1 MKTIIFEGPDEGGK
15 TTLIGATARVLDNVG
30 LPFTVVKSP
39 AGSRVDWNM
48 NWNRWSDS
56 QAMEHKIED
65 VGRHVFLLDR
75 TPEISE
81 FVYGILRGHTRLSRP
96 LEALHNFRLGQK
108 MMVLCL
114 PAQSKLM
121 EGEHHDPYGNE
132 VGYRV
137 EGQRM
142 LYQAIHQLYSTI
154 QTKEFQYF
162 RWDRYGTH
170 DEMWAHYLVALGQ
183 YLNLTPTH
191 LKTTFMSDP
200 EQYFPKKEK
209 VE

>member
-1 MKTIIFEGPDEGGK
+1 MKVIVFEGPDEAGK
-15 TTLIGATARVLDNVG
+15 TTLINATALMLDNVG
-30 LPFTVVKSP
+30 RPFTVVKSP
-39 AGSRVDWNM
+39 AGTQVDWNT

-56 QAMEHKIED
+56 QAMEQKVED
-65 VGRHVFLLDR
+65 AARHVFLLDR

-81 FVYGILRGHTRLSRP
+81 FVYGILRARTRLAKP

-114 PAQSKLM
+114 PTRSTLM
-121 EGEHHDPYGNE
+121 EGEHRDPYGNE

-137 EGQRM
+137 EGQRL
-142 LYQAIHQLYSTI
+142 LYLAIHQLYSSI
-154 QTKEFQYF
+154 ATKDFQYF

-170 DEMWAHYLVALGQ
+170 NDMWAHYLVAVGQ
-183 YLNLTPTH
+183 YLNLTPTD

-200 EQYFPKKEK
+200 DQYFPKKEK